1 MQTSKV
7 YFKDGYWMVD
17 YIDSNYQLLPA
28 VGIFAKE
35 EDAIESAKAW
45 NDEETLEAVGKS
57 SW

>member
-1 MQTSKV
+1 MQASKV

-17 YIDSNYQLLPA
+17 YIDSNYELLPA
-28 VGIFAKE
+28 VGIFVKE

-45 NDEETLEAVGKS
+45 NDTETLEAVGKS

>member
-28 VGIFAKE
+28 VGIFTKE

-45 NDEETLEAVGKS
+45 NEEETLEAVGKS